1 MNVASMES
9 VKVCSVAVLLSIL
22 ASIPRK
28 AGCVVALLFILALI
42 PRTDCHVFSHDD
54 ARSINGPAAKSF
66 VDSLFKEYGSNKSM
80 SLKQFS
86 SLMKELKI
94 GFITSKPKPKAGSVK
109 ENGVKNGHSEVRLP
123 KIERSNSPKSQ

>member
-1 MNVASMES
+1 MES
-9 VKVCSVAVLLSIL
+9 VKVCSVATLLSLL

-28 AGCVVALLFILALI
+28 AVCVVAFLSILALI
-42 PRTDCHVFSHDD
+42 PRADSHVFSHDD

-66 VDSLFKEYGSNKSM
+66 VDSLFTEYGANKSM

-94 GFITSKPKPKAGSVK
+94 GFISSAAKTKARSGE
-109 ENGVKNGHSEVRLP
+109 ENGVKNGLLKVR
-123 KIERSNSPKSQ
+123 K